1 MLRWGDRLFPDSLPF
16 DPLTQSATAQL
27 RQFGYNNNY
36 IAYFPIDGSSSRGL
50 LCVNHEYTN
59 EELMFPALKE
69 RQDTT
74 GFKDMTEELVDIEMA
89 AHGVTVVEIAR
100 DREDWGIV
108 LDSPYNHRISPL
120 TEMAAD
126 DGPAAGEQRLQTS
139 GDPSGKRI
147 VGTLNNCA
155 GGMTPWNTYLTAE
168 ENFHFYFWTDQRD
181 ADNKPVAGVGGDQAE
196 SYARYGVP
204 ASWQAWG
211 KFHDRFNVD
220 KEPNEPNRFGWI
232 VEIDPFDPNFAPV
245 KHTALGRFCH
255 EGAETVLNSD
265 GRVVVYCGD
274 DTRGE
279 YVYRFVTDG
288 KYDPND
294 RAANLSLLSK
304 GTLYAARFDSDGTG
318 KWLPLVFGEQK
329 LTPEVRVQ
337 IASRGVDRREA
348 CG

>member
-1 MLRWGDRLFPDSLPF
+1 LLRWGDRLFPDSLPF

-204 ASWQAWG
+204 AS
-211 KFHDRFNVD
+211 
-220 KEPNEPNRFGWI
+220 
-232 VEIDPFDPNFAPV
+232 
-245 KHTALGRFCH
+245 
-255 EGAETVLNSD
+255 
-265 GRVVVYCGD
+265 
-274 DTRGE
+274 
-279 YVYRFVTDG
+279 
-288 KYDPND
+288 
-294 RAANLSLLSK
+294 
-304 GTLYAARFDSDGTG
+304 
-318 KWLPLVFGEQK
+318 
-329 LTPEVRVQ
+329 
-337 IASRGVDRREA
+337 
-348 CG
+348 